1 MQSINQQK
9 PAGKLISQIKLSGK
23 DTRDILLSSAFF
35 VLSYAPSPFGFFVY
49 VAFVPQIYLYQRNNP
64 LRSVIYGYLIG
75 LIVNLCVLYWLF
87 LYTGTGFSIIV
98 MLNALQFAILGW
110 LLSVLFNTNK
120 KLAVLI
126 FPFLWT
132 FLEYIRQIGD
142 LAFNWLNIAY
152 TQTYF
157 LYLIQFLDITG
168 QSGVVLWICLINIIL
183 YLLVKN
189 RSDISSVIKLGSTI
203 ILIFLLP
210 LLYGFHKMSER
221 PTAEGISIA
230 YIQPNIDLDQKWDT
244 KTQSQNLQILISM
257 TDSILITQ
265 PDLVVWPETAI
276 PYYLKDREEDL
287 AFLKSHIEFNNYHL
301 LTGVIDFSTN
311 EGKRQKHNAVYFFT
325 PGDTAVNIYR
335 KLLLVPGEE
344 TVPFKEMLPDWMN
357 PLEKGQLTAGEEPI
371 TFEII
376 LIPYKMEFN
385 GNDWQ
390 ITGRS
395 ETLESI
401 RISSVICY
409 ESVFPNIVQRF
420 FDQGCDLLIV
430 ITNDSWFD
438 YTSQPFQH
446 LQASVLR
453 AIEQRTSVIRC
464 ANTGISA
471 FIDPYGRRYFD
482 LLPFHKTSAQKI
494 MPLRK
499 QSSFYSR
506 YGDFVGI
513 ICGILVISFLSFLIL
528 NLKWKISLKLPYMD

>member
-1 MQSINQQK
+1 MQSLSQRK
-9 PAGKLISQIKLSGK
+9 SASRLISQIKLNGK
-23 DTRDILLSSAFF
+23 DARDILLSSAFF
-35 VLSYAPSPFGFFVY
+35 ILSYAPSPFGFFVY
-49 VAFVPQIYLYQRNNP
+49 VAFVPQLYLYQRNNP
-64 LRSVIYGYLIG
+64 LRSAIFGYLVG
-75 LIVNLCVLYWLF
+75 LIVNSCVLYWLL
-87 LYTGTGFSIIV
+87 LYATTGFSIIV
-98 MLNALQFAILGW
+98 ILNALQFAIMGW
-110 LLSVLFNTNK
+110 ILSVLFKNNN
-120 KLAVLI
+120 KLAILL
-126 FPFLWT
+126 FPFIWT

-142 LAFNWLNIAY
+142 LAFNWLNISY

-168 QSGVVLWICLINIIL
+168 PSGVVLWISLINIVL
-183 YLLVKN
+183 YLLIKN
-189 RSDISSVIKLGSTI
+189 RSDISRIIKLGFTI

-210 LLYGFHKMSER
+210 LLYGFHKMGER
-221 PTAEGISIA
+221 PIAEGISIA
-230 YIQPNIDLDQKWDT
+230 YIQPNINLDQKWDK

-257 TDSILITQ
+257 TDSVLITQ
-265 PDLVVWPETAI
+265 PDLVIWPETAI
-276 PYYLKDREEDL
+276 PYYLKDRKENL
-287 AFLKSHIEFNNYHL
+287 AYLKSHIEFNNYHL
-301 LTGVIDFSTN
+301 LTGAIDFSTN
-311 EGKRQKHNAVYFFT
+311 DGRRQKHNATYFFA
-325 PGDTAVNIYR
+325 PGDTTVNIYR

-344 TVPFKEMLPDWMN
+344 TVPFKEILPDWIN
-357 PLEKGQLTAGEEPI
+357 PLREGQLTAGEEPI
-371 TFEII
+371 IFEIT

-385 GNDWQ
+385 DDDWQ

-420 FDQGCDLLIV
+420 FDKGCDLLIV

-482 LLPFHKTSAQKI
+482 SLPFHKISAQKI
-494 MPLRK
+494 MPVRK

-506 YGDFVGI
+506 HGDFVGI
-513 ICGILVISFLSFLIL
+513 ISGILVISFLSFLLL
-528 NLKWKISLKLPYMD
+528 NLKWKISLKLSDID